1 MLCTSCVPPASYT
14 EGATFRPRV
23 EGAATH
29 MQQRGKTST
38 MTARGEFERYTFETG
53 PMENNV
59 YLLVTPQTREAVLI
73 DASDDAER
81 LTEEVAKLRA
91 RVRMILLTHGHAD
104 HWGALG
110 QLRDTW
116 GVPVG
121 IHLADADMLR
131 SEEHTSELQSPVHL
145 VCRLLLEK
153 KKKNK

>member
-1 MLCTSCVPPASYT
+1 
-14 EGATFRPRV
+14 
-23 EGAATH
+23 
-29 MQQRGKTST
+29 

-81 LTEEVAKLRA
+81 IAGEVAKLRA
-91 RVRMILLTHGHAD
+91 RVRMILLTHGHSD

-121 IHLADADMLR
+121 IHLADADMLPLTPNFALDDSQRIGLGSGEIHVLVDIAGKHVEHR
-131 SEEHTSELQSPVHL
+131 SV
-145 VCRLLLEK
+145 LLRRARFAAPQQVSQVT
-153 KKKNK
+153 NIPA